1 MSEKSKKIDKQ
12 SCTVIALLILFLI
25 LIQNGFTFNASG
37 VIFLIVLGLGLTILL
52 GKKFRD
58 SFYAKLGNFLK
69 WLKGFFDSGK
79 GFKYRTS
86 YSIFVTEVLLNKF
99 TILAMVLCIFLSIYT
114 ELATNEI
121 VSYFLVYLLFS
132 SLSTFI
138 VAKSKSTSDDH
149 LFEYENIF
157 IKAWFLFVSCCFV
170 YISNIKVID
179 FFKNFKLD
187 AGEASES
194 IMAIAIVIGLI
205 AFIASLIK
213 IKILYNIKDE
223 SDSKEDESDS
233 KETYKLPASSIKRAI
248 SFVKKIRCEYEN
260 DCHRGSVKED
270 ASQDTGELL
279 SLNYSATSLRHIIDA
294 LTTAISAYALLV
306 IITHDFYVIETATLA
321 TLGGFF
327 AFINKDWISNVITGY
342 VIYRDK
348 LISLGE
354 RIRIPEYDINGYIKS
369 INKSNFVVVNYS
381 GSEVSLP
388 LKEVLNTPFH
398 SLKRNKKNGQRIKF
412 KLYINPDSIKK
423 LATFK
428 ELKKLKPTS
437 KELKKLKPTS
447 KELKKLKPTS
457 KEEKE
462 QLIIEKIQKRMY
474 GDGDG
479 DENPKFEAVYDY
491 LDFIKDYICNKYKIN
506 LNADDKSTELL
517 RSFSNLGLLR
527 VYLAEYLNQ
536 VNFINEEQISSV
548 KILNSDEFGIPIEVS
563 AFVNPNIKI
572 KALDPSVKIDD
583 VEILKH
589 YDRFVFEFIQSDL
602 AEHVITAAQ
611 AFDLT
616 IASNS
621 E

>member
-1 MSEKSKKIDKQ
+1 
-12 SCTVIALLILFLI
+12 
-25 LIQNGFTFNASG
+25 
-37 VIFLIVLGLGLTILL
+37 
-52 GKKFRD
+52 
-58 SFYAKLGNFLK
+58 
-69 WLKGFFDSGK
+69 
-79 GFKYRTS
+79 
-86 YSIFVTEVLLNKF
+86 
-99 TILAMVLCIFLSIYT
+99 
-114 ELATNEI
+114 
-121 VSYFLVYLLFS
+121 
-132 SLSTFI
+132 
-138 VAKSKSTSDDH
+138 
-149 LFEYENIF
+149 
-157 IKAWFLFVSCCFV
+157 
-170 YISNIKVID
+170 
-179 FFKNFKLD
+179 
-187 AGEASES
+187 
-194 IMAIAIVIGLI
+194 VIGLI

-213 IKILYNIKDE
+213 IRILYNIKDE

-233 KETYKLPASSIKRAI
+233 KETYKLPSSSINRAVN
-248 SFVKKIRCEYEN
+248 FVKKIRCEYED
-260 DCHRGSVKED
+260 DCPKGGVKED
-270 ASQDTGELL
+270 ISQDAGELL
-279 SLNYSATSLRHIIDA
+279 SVNYSAVSLRHIIDA
-294 LTTAISAYALLV
+294 LTTAIYAYALLV

-423 LATFK
+423 LATLK
-428 ELKKLKPTS
+428 EIKALSEGPKLNFENIKKKMY
-437 KELKKLKPTS
+437 KNEFEL
-447 KELKKLKPTS
+447 
-457 KEEKE
+457 EKV
-462 QLIIEKIQKRMY
+462 
-474 GDGDG
+474 
-479 DENPKFEAVYDY
+479 NDY
-491 LDFIKDYICNKYKIN
+491 LDFIEVYIYNKSKID
-506 LNADDKSTELL
+506 LKTDDTNGELL

-527 VYLAEYLNQ
+527 IYLAEYLNQ
-536 VNFINEEQISSV
+536 VDFINEEQISSV

-572 KALDPSVKIDD
+572 EPLDPGVKIDD